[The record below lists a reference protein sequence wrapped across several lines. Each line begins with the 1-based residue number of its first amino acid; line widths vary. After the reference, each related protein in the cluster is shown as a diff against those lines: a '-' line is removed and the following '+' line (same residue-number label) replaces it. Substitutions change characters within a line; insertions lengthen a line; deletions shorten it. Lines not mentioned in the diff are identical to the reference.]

1 MSVSD
6 PNSLTNVGKQNIQAN
21 SLGLEPKVVNLIS
34 RFKAS
39 LDGEPDPAS
48 NLYTK
53 HYVPFCLHNPMLAQI
68 AIYTAACFLN
78 DTCPNVVDDTTAMSR
93 KGDAICMLE
102 THLRTMGST
111 TDEAIAGVMQLI
123 LNEWYWGGRKELEA
137 HLGGL
142 REMVRSRG
150 GLANLGLG
158 GLLAKLI
165 IMYCYPG
172 RALLPFWPC

>member
-1 MSVSD
+1 
-6 PNSLTNVGKQNIQAN
+6 
-21 SLGLEPKVVNLIS
+21 
-34 RFKAS
+34 
-39 LDGEPDPAS
+39 
-48 NLYTK
+48 
-53 HYVPFCLHNPMLAQI
+53 MLAQI

-78 DTCPNVVDDTTAMSR
+78 ETCPNVVDDTTAMTR

-150 GLANLGLG
+150 GLANLGLS

-165 IMYCYPG
+165 IMYCHPDQVIF
-172 RALLPFWPC
+172 LFQPC

>member
-1 MSVSD
+1 MIKFISESTQTKSID
-6 PNSLTNVGKQNIQAN
+6 K
-21 SLGLEPKVVNLIS
+21 KVVNLVS

-48 NLYTK
+48 NPYTK
-53 HYVPFCLHNPMLAQI
+53 YYVPFCLHSPMLAQI

-78 DTCPNVVDDTTAMSR
+78 DTCPSVVDDTTAMTR

-102 THLRTMGST
+102 THLRTTGPT

-165 IMYCYPG
+165 IMYPPPPKKKKEI
-172 RALLPFWPC
+172 AP

>member
-1 MSVSD
+1 
-6 PNSLTNVGKQNIQAN
+6 
-21 SLGLEPKVVNLIS
+21 
-34 RFKAS
+34 
-39 LDGEPDPAS
+39 
-48 NLYTK
+48 
-53 HYVPFCLHNPMLAQI
+53 MLAQI

-78 DTCPNVVDDTTAMSR
+78 DTCPSIVDDTSAMTR
-93 KGDAICMLE
+93 KGNVICMLE
-102 THLRTMGST
+102 THLRTTGST

-165 IMYCYPG
+165 IMYCYPDQVHYLLAVLIFSCPG
-172 RALLPFWPC
+172 PISPSRSLWRSSRICKGASLSSLMIQPTCRSGYSSTHLSYHLLLPSRRARSR

>member
-1 MSVSD
+1 
-6 PNSLTNVGKQNIQAN
+6 
-21 SLGLEPKVVNLIS
+21 
-34 RFKAS
+34 
-39 LDGEPDPAS
+39 
-48 NLYTK
+48 
-53 HYVPFCLHNPMLAQI
+53 MLAQI

-78 DTCPNVVDDTTAMSR
+78 DTCPSVVDDTTAMTR

-102 THLRTMGST
+102 THLRTTGPT

-123 LNEWYWGGRKELEA
+123 LNEWYWGGKKELEA

-165 IMYCYPG
+165 IMYSTPPTHPQEQKKKKEEEEEEELHLNS
-172 RALLPFWPC
+172 LLC